1 MSRTFFRKRVA
12 EGEGIA
18 PAPRA
23 GACPAGGEAE
33 APGDKS
39 LTENAIVGREGNDG
53 KKPAGG
59 RAGQDPG
66 HHQHRQTDSGTFRDS
81 GDGVE
86 RHAAIYD
93 DTDVCR
99 ALGLL
104 RRTVVRARQAG
115 RRGVD
120 WDCVDRHG
128 GMTLGWI
135 RQWNANVNL
144 GGVKPIGPGDG
155 IVTVQ
160 VTGRVMNGDVVQA
173 RRVADGTCVTVRGI
187 RNAWY
192 LHVGD
197 EIDCRMQGGMLTFA
211 PELNRERY

>member
-12 EGEGIA
+12 EGERIA

-23 GACPAGGEAE
+23 DACSAGGEAE
-33 APGDKS
+33 MPGDEES
-39 LTENAIVGREGNDG
+39 LTENAIVGREGNDE
-53 KKPAGG
+53 KKPADG

-66 HHQHRQTDSGTFRDS
+66 HHQHCQTDSRKCYS

-93 DTDVCR
+93 DTDVCW

-120 WDCVDRHG
+120 WDCVDGHA

-135 RQWNANVNL
+135 RSWNANVNL

-173 RRVADGTCVTVRGI
+173 QRVADDTCVMVRGI

-192 LHVGD
+192 LYVGD
-197 EIDCRMQGGMLTFA
+197 EIDCRVQGGMLTFA